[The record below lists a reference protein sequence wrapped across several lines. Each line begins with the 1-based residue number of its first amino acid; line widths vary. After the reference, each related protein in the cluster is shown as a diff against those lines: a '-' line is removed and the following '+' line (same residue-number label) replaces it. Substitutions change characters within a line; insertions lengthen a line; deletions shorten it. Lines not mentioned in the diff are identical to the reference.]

1 MTDVATP
8 SDEKLVDTVRERYGR
23 IAREGSSCCG
33 PGSCGGGPEPES
45 TRLGYSPEQLGSAP
59 EGADLGLG
67 CGAPLG
73 ALQLSPG
80 ETVLDL
86 GSGPGLDAF
95 LAARLV
101 GPEGQVVGVD
111 MTLEMIHR
119 ARRAAAR
126 DGFANVE
133 FRRGR
138 LESLPLGDGS
148 MDAVTSNC
156 VITLVPDKRAVFEE
170 AFRVLRPGGRLA
182 ISDVLLESAL
192 PESLAKSV
200 LAYVGCV
207 SGALIRGDYFQL
219 VRDVGF
225 SDLEIVKDVDFLAS
239 LGGKL
244 PADVQDV
251 LREAGVSVAEVTGK
265 VKSVT
270 FRARKPA

>member
-8 SDEKLVDTVRERYGR
+8 SDERLVEKVRERYGR
-23 IAREGSSCCG
+23 IAREESSCCG
-33 PGSCGGGPEPES
+33 PGSCGSGPEPES
-45 TRLGYSPEQLGSAP
+45 TRLGYSPGQLGSVP
-59 EGADLGLG
+59 EDANLGLG

-73 ALQLSPG
+73 ALELAPG

-101 GPEGQVVGVD
+101 GPEGRVVGVD
-111 MTLEMIHR
+111 MTVEMIDR

-148 MDAVTSNC
+148 VDAVTSNC
-156 VITLVPDKRAVFEE
+156 VINLVPDKQAVFEE
-170 AFRVLRPGGRLA
+170 AFRVLRPRGRIA
-182 ISDVLLESAL
+182 ISDVILESAL
-192 PESLAKSV
+192 PESLGKSV

-207 SGALIRGDYFQL
+207 SGALIRDDYFRL

-225 SDLEIVKDVDFLAS
+225 SDLEIVKDVDFLAA
-239 LGGKL
+239 LGGEI
-244 PADVQDV
+244 PADVQAV
-251 LREAGVSVAEVTGK
+251 MHEAGVTAAEVTGK